1 MTETILSRMVNCDTT
16 TQIWKT
22 LQQYLVAQNQAKVN
36 QCKTQLQKIKKESLG
51 MNDFQLKI
59 RSLVDH
65 PALVGHELSPKDYID
80 AIFEALPQNMTHS
93 LHQFHIDSYTIDES
107 WNTGKKKFGDFSNN
121 PFGGFDS
128 QYGQGQG
135 FFSSP
140 SSFRG
145 NLNFSFNKNSH
156 NCNRGRGNGQFGGRG
171 RHGGQYG
178 GRGS

>member
-1 MTETILSRMVNCDTT
+1 MEPAVGSSVGEAEDLRDKPCPGNEAGDCPAERGGPRPAREGRRNCGTKSS
-16 TQIWKT
+16 Q
-22 LQQYLVAQNQAKVN
+22 
-36 QCKTQLQKIKKESLG
+36 
-51 MNDFQLKI
+51 
-59 RSLVDH
+59 DH

-80 AIFEALPQNMTHS
+80 AIFGALPSEYETFITSINS
-93 LHQFHIDSYTIDES
+93 HIDSYTIDES

-145 NLNFSFNKNSH
+145 NLNFTFNKNSH

-171 RHGGQYG
+171 RHGSQYG